1 MERPIMDRNI
11 FNTLFKFVDN
21 VIKRFDRKMIRV
33 RVYRKNTHTH
43 THIQGTIRL
52 FIIHIFIRMRNC
64 IYLFYFIF
72 NVF

>member
-1 MERPIMDRNI
+1 MKRPIMDRNI
-11 FNTLFKFVDN
+11 FNSLFKFVDN
-21 VIKRFDRKMIRV
+21 VIKRFDGKMMQV
-33 RVYRKNTHTH
+33 RVYREKKHART
-43 THIQGTIRL
+43 QGTIRL

>member
-43 THIQGTIRL
+43 THTGNDTSLYYPYFYPDEKLYIL
-52 FIIHIFIRMRNC
+52 VLLHI
-64 IYLFYFIF
+64 
-72 NVF
+72 